1 MTKKIKIE
9 DNFLEQEKFDEIELI
24 INPLKQEYVKEDGS
38 ASQNISWYFRYQYY
52 AKPTE
57 DKSFRGWEEEEGE
70 LDQFQFTHT
79 FYDGHIPQSPYMEQ
93 VNCFFKPL
101 HMVSI
106 FRIRANLLTRLPKI
120 VSHPFHTDITFLS
133 EKELAQ
139 WTTSIFY
146 VNTNNGYTLFEDGT
160 KVESN
165 ANRMLT
171 IPANIKHTGTTC
183 TDQPIRIVV
192 NFNYYRRTT

>member
-9 DNFLEQEKFDEIELI
+9 DNFLEQEKFNEIELM
-24 INPLKQEYVKEDGS
+24 INPMLDE
-38 ASQNISWYFRYQYY
+38 AILNMPWYFRYKYY
-52 AKPTE
+52 AEPDITNSTGTPYSNE
-57 DKSFRGWEEEEGE
+57 DEA

-160 KVESN
+160 KVESI

-171 IPANIKHTGTTC
+171 FPANMKHTGTTC
-183 TDQPIRIVV
+183 TDQPISIVV
-192 NFNYYRRTT
+192 NFYYYRRTT